1 MKKIRE
7 FTEKVDVKN
16 KRVLL
21 RSDFNVPVFKEEIQ
35 DKTRIDLSIPFIQN
49 LLKRKA
55 KVILISHLGRPKN
68 KNDMNL
74 SLRPIF
80 KYLQERIENK
90 MYFYSDKIANDTKE
104 KISFL
109 NSSEIIFF
117 ENIRF
122 NEGEIKNNDSFAK
135 NLSSFAD
142 VYINDAFSCS
152 HRMQASVHKIVRF
165 VKNSYAGPLLM
176 KEVLAIDMVLNNKKN
191 PTTCIIGGSK
201 VSTKLGVITSLI
213 KKVDNLI
220 IVGAMANNFVKF
232 EGNNVGKSLIEND
245 SDKMIKEV
253 FDKAKKN
260 NCEVITP
267 LDFAVS
273 ETMNG
278 DAKFKDHDKIT
289 DNEIILDIGSKTI
302 EKICNIIDISKT
314 VLWNGPAG
322 YFENKNF
329 SKGTISIGEKI
340 SINTKSRSL
349 ISIVGGGDTVSAVKN
364 NVINTN
370 FTHLSTAG
378 GAFLEYIEGKNLPGV
393 EVLK

>member
-1 MKKIRE
+1 MEKIRR
-7 FTEKVDVKN
+7 FTENVDIKN

-21 RSDFNVPVFKEEIQ
+21 RSDFNVPLIKDAIQ
-35 DKTRIDLSIPFIQN
+35 DKTRIDLSIPFIQG
-49 LLKRKA
+49 LLKKEA
-55 KVILISHLGRPKN
+55 KILLISHLGRPKN
-68 KNDMNL
+68 EKDTNL
-74 SLRPIF
+74 SLKPIF
-80 KYLQERIENK
+80 KYLQEKIENK
-90 MYFYSDKIANDTKE
+90 IHFYSDKITNDTKE
-104 KISFL
+104 RISFL

-122 NEGEIKNNDSFAK
+122 NEGEIKNDENFAK
-135 NLSSFAD
+135 NLSSIAD
-142 VYINDAFSCS
+142 IYINDAFSCS
-152 HRMQASVHKIVRF
+152 HRMQASVHKIAKF
-165 VKNSYAGPLLM
+165 VKNSYAGPMLM
-176 KEVLAIDMVLNNKKN
+176 KEISAIDMVMSNKKN

-201 VSTKLGVITSLI
+201 VSTKLGVIISLI

-267 LDFAVS
+267 LDFVVS

-278 DAKFKDHDKIT
+278 DAKFKDHDKIA

-322 YFENKNF
+322 FFENKNF
-329 SKGTISIGEKI
+329 SKGTISIAEKI

-364 NVINTN
+364 NDISIN